1 MFIVKDPL
9 CRIPLLPGVDAAKWG
24 DVGRRLMVAQPYAND
39 YAPQSG
45 EETLG
50 GFVIARG
57 DAPVVLDLVEEP
69 LDAIARPI

>member
-1 MFIVKDPL
+1 
-9 CRIPLLPGVDAAKWG
+9 
-24 DVGRRLMVAQPYAND
+24 MVAQPYAND

-57 DAPVVLDLVEEP
+57 DAHVVLDLVEEP